1 MTKGYS
7 AERRKAVRH
16 ETSMKGIL
24 DCSNGSRS
32 KVEIVDLSTSG
43 FNAEMAQP
51 GLTADSGFAIRMPGL
66 ESLGAELCWTAS
78 ERAGFRFSHPLH
90 PAVLDHVVRAHPAT
104 VDDE

>member
-24 DCSNGSRS
+24 DCSHGSRL

-51 GLTADSGFAIRMPGL
+51 GLNADGGFAIRMPGL
-66 ESLGAELCWTAS
+66 ESLGAELCWTGAES
-78 ERAGFRFSHPLH
+78 AGFRFSHPLH
-90 PAVLDHVVRAHPAT
+90 PAVLDHVVRAHPAMA
-104 VDDE
+104 DDD

>member
-51 GLTADSGFAIRMPGL
+51 GLAIRMPGL

-90 PAVLDHVVRAHPAT
+90 PAVLDHVVRAQPAT